1 MSVGVVSS
9 HEPAQPDVISQ
20 WASGLKNSLGQN
32 RNRTVAALQFST
44 GLLEICLDT
53 TSFWIIYSFPTG
65 GKVAIRACYDPQAL
79 YDYTSQE
86 DGDRALGFRINGAL
100 GQFHV
105 RLELLDNDRPFL
117 RYTTSLR
124 PASAFTVQSFP
135 RDVYLL
141 DKTYDPLKTEGVVHI
156 TQNGPTSGLAYVSCL
171 KPKGPTL
178 FYFQNLTA
186 LNDFFEQTRTEPS
199 SVVGAKWPELGLSLP
214 SSDTPLAKHRD
225 VVISDAFLTL
235 RADTPKDDY
244 QTADWFIDEFARVYR
259 LLDKPA
265 TAYYDWPQAADK
277 TIRSLSRSSACYQR
291 INNRFYLNAY
301 VGSSE
306 KPPESMVQ
314 LCVLV
319 PMLAYQAWKG
329 RPSKLAEQLRQN
341 VPSFYRD
348 DLKTVVRWLPG
359 RPFRKSD
366 LSEEED
372 HNKMD
377 SWYLFHIL
385 MNLGRLA
392 LQGDETAREIFLK
405 SLDFA
410 IEAAH
415 RFKYE
420 WPVFY
425 HVKTLEILKS
435 ETKPGEKGEQ
445 DVPGVYTYVMM
456 QAFELTNDDRYLRE
470 AELSAGKLVGSG
482 FNLLYQTNIT
492 IMSAVA
498 LVKLWKTTGN
508 RLYFDLSRLCIANT
522 IAKMWVWNG
531 TFGFGKNYNTFMGV
545 SCLKDASYIA
555 AYEEGESFA
564 TALDYLRLLGSD
576 ASPSLSLMLAEYMKY
591 LINRGRYYYPYELPG
606 EAVADQSKEGQ
617 IRRQLTIPLEDLRTG
632 WQQAGQVGQEVYGS
646 ASAFVAAAYAYQRHE
661 RMPLTIFVE
670 YPVIESGFR
679 DSRPDTGEY
688 FMHLAGVPE
697 LACRL
702 RIFPNHG
709 SLPNV
714 RVFTDSETPHE
725 ILQKNRT
732 QTYIDY
738 EVVGGTRYRIEWQTG
753 RRKRSTKKS

>member
-1 MSVGVVSS
+1 MSVGVFSS
-9 HEPAQPDVISQ
+9 HEPAQPEVISQ
-20 WASGLKNSLGQN
+20 WALGLKKSLGQEQ
-32 RNRTVAALQFST
+32 NRTAADLQFTT
-44 GLLEICLDT
+44 GHLETCLDT
-53 TSFWIIYSFPTG
+53 TSFWLIYTPPKG
-65 GKVAIRACYDPQAL
+65 AKVAIRACYDPQGL
-79 YDYTSQE
+79 YECTSE
-86 DGDRALGFRINGAL
+86 NDGEHVLDFRLSGAL

-105 RLELLDNDRPFL
+105 RLELLDTNAPFL

-124 PASAFTVQSFP
+124 PANAFTVQSFP
-135 RDVYLL
+135 RDIYLL
-141 DKTYDPLKTEGVVHI
+141 DRTYDPLKTEGVVHI

-171 KPKGPTL
+171 KPKGPTV
-178 FYFQNLTA
+178 FYFQNLSA
-186 LNDFFEQTRTEPS
+186 LNDFFEQTQTEPS

-214 SSDTPLAKHRD
+214 SSDKPLAKHQD
-225 VVISDAFLTL
+225 VVISDAFVTL
-235 RADTPKDDY
+235 RTDVPKDDY

-265 TAYYDWPQAADK
+265 TTYYDWPQAAAK
-277 TIRSLSRSSACYQR
+277 TIRSLSRSSACHQR
-291 INNRFYLNAY
+291 IKNRFYLNAY

-329 RPSKLAEQLRQN
+329 RPSKLAEQLLQS

-359 RPFRKSD
+359 QPFQKSE

-372 HNKMD
+372 HDKMD

-392 LQGDETAREIFLK
+392 LQGDETARDIFLK

-415 RFKYE
+415 RFRYE

-425 HVKTLEILKS
+425 HVKTLEVLKS

-456 QAFELTNDDRYLRE
+456 QAFELTNDARYLRE
-470 AELSAGKLVGSG
+470 AEQSAGKLIGSG

-492 IMSAVA
+492 IMSAQA
-498 LVKLWKTTGN
+498 LAKLWKTTGN

-522 IAKMWVWNG
+522 IAKMWAWDCS
-531 TFGFGKNYNTFMGV
+531 FGFGKNYNTFMGV

-564 TALDYLRLLGSD
+564 TALDYLRIVGPD
-576 ASPSLSLMLAEYMKY
+576 ASPALSLMLAEYMKY
-591 LINRGRYYYPYELPG
+591 LLNRGRHYYPYELPDD
-606 EAVADQSKEGQ
+606 AVADQPKEGH

-632 WQQAGQVGQEVYGS
+632 WEQAGQVGQEIYGS

-661 RMPLTIFVE
+661 KMPLTVFIE

-679 DSRPDTGEY
+679 DNQPGQGEY
-688 FMHLAGVPE
+688 FVHLAGVPE
-697 LACRL
+697 LSCRL
-702 RIFPNHG
+702 RILPNYG

-714 RVFTDSETPHE
+714 RVFTDTETPHE
-725 ILQKNRT
+725 IPSKDQT

-738 EVVGGTRYRIEWQTG
+738 EISGGMRYRIEWQSG
-753 RRKRSTKKS
+753 RNKRSTTKS